1 MKEVC
6 LSCVHYYTYQ
16 VHTSNHKIR
25 RVSYCE
31 LHHKPVKPTTGACS
45 QYVGFDDL
53 DVTPNT
59 FDQLN
64 EKGDK

>member
-1 MKEVC
+1 MSNRC
-6 LSCVHYYTYQ
+6 LSCVHYYTHQ
-16 VHTSNHKIR
+16 IHGFDHKIR

-31 LHHKPVKPTTGACS
+31 FHRKSVSPTAHACS

-59 FDQLN
+59 FDQLD

>member
-6 LSCVHYYTYQ
+6 LSCVHYYTHQ
-16 VHTSNHKIR
+16 VHTSGYKIR

-31 LHHKPVKPTTGACS
+31 LHHKPVKPTAGACS